1 MEENIDRK
9 ALTEDVR
16 NAFRTLM
23 GGYLDL
29 AEGFFKHKV
38 DQKTWNSFRKLVLDM
53 GNSNHRF
60 IEAKLEGRNYYHMY
74 VVDNAKKDGKED

>member
-1 MEENIDRK
+1 MEGQFDKNE
-9 ALTEDVR
+9 LTEDIR

-38 DQKTWNSFRKLVLDM
+38 DNKTWNSFRKLVLDM

-74 VVDNAKKDGKED
+74 VVNKEKKEGK